1 MKKYIFA
8 KNKIKQL
15 LSIKL
20 ITLISTLLIFSAQ
33 TINAQEKLIEKIPTK
48 FIENGKA
55 ISLEI
60 VIFRPMGKGPFPT
73 VVFNHGSTGRGNNP
87 QIFTKTYTNK
97 AVVEFFNEKGW
108 LVVFPQRRGRGNS
121 DGLYDEG
128 FEKDRSQYS
137 CSPDL
142 SLPGVERALA
152 DIDQVVEYL
161 KTKKDVSNDQM
172 IIAGQSRG
180 GILSIAY
187 AGTRPNVFKAAINFV
202 GGWMSDQCPNPEA
215 INTVT
220 FRRGANFKQPTLWLY
235 GENDPFY
242 SIKHSRKN
250 FDEFIKA
257 GGRGKIFIYSLGKN
271 QNGHLV
277 IEHPELWHKDVE
289 LLLKDLLLNK

>member
-1 MKKYIFA
+1 MKKYVFA

-15 LSIKL
+15 LSINL
-20 ITLISTLLIFSAQ
+20 IILISTLLIFFVQ
-33 TINAQEKLIEKIPTK
+33 NTKAQEKLIEKIPTK
-48 FIENGKA
+48 FIENGKTV
-55 ISLEI
+55 SLEV
-60 VIFRPMGKGPFPT
+60 VIFRPVGKGPFPT

-87 QIFTKTYTNK
+87 AIFTKTYTNK
-97 AVVEFFNEKGW
+97 AIVDFFCEKGW
-108 LVVFPQRRGRGNS
+108 LVIFPQRRGRGNS

-142 SLPGVERALA
+142 SLAGVERALA
-152 DIDQVVEYL
+152 DIDQVVDYL
-161 KTKKDVSNDQM
+161 KAYKDVDKNKM

-187 AGTRPNVFKAAINFV
+187 AGTRPNIFKAAINFV

-220 FRRGANFKQPTLWLY
+220 FKRGAAFKQPTIWLY

-242 SIKHSRKN
+242 NIKHSRKN
-250 FDEFIKA
+250 FDEFIKS
-257 GGRGKIFIYSLGKN
+257 GGKGKFLTYTLDKN
-271 QNGHLV
+271 LNGHLV
-277 IEHPELWHKDVE
+277 IENPNLWHKDIEIFIKE
-289 LLLKDLLLNK
+289 LSLNK

>member
-1 MKKYIFA
+1 MKKYVFA
-8 KNKIKQL
+8 KSKTKHL
-15 LSIKL
+15 LSINL
-20 ITLISTLLIFSAQ
+20 IILISTLLIFFVQ
-33 TINAQEKLIEKIPTK
+33 NTKAQEKLIEKIPTK

-60 VIFRPMGKGPFPT
+60 VVFRPLGKGPFPT
-73 VVFNHGSTGRGNNP
+73 VVFNHGSTGRGDNP

-97 AVVEFFNEKGW
+97 AIVDFFCEKGW

-142 SLPGVERALA
+142 SLAGVERALA
-152 DIDQVVEYL
+152 DIDQVVDYL
-161 KTKKDVSNDQM
+161 KAYKDVDKNKM

-187 AGTRPNVFKAAINFV
+187 AGTRPNIFKGAINFV
-202 GGWMSDQCPNPEA
+202 GGWMSDQCPNSEA

-220 FRRGANFKQPTLWLY
+220 FKRGAAFKEPTLWLY
-235 GENDPFY
+235 GKNDPFY
-242 SIKHSRKN
+242 STKHSLKN

-257 GGRGKIFIYSLGKN
+257 GGREKFLTYSLDKN
-271 QNGHLV
+271 LNGHLV
-277 IEHPELWHKDVE
+277 IENPNLWYKDIEIFIKELS
-289 LLLKDLLLNK
+289 LNK